1 MQYAYRPIRPPVLQF
16 AASLGLL
23 VVLVVAYLATMHALL
38 DFSRADRG
46 HTSNE
51 RDIVYVYVHLGYL
64 VVALVVGFL
73 LGKWLSGLGFAFA
86 TLFFLVLSISMV
98 AAQMGSYEL
107 ACHGHNDLVRHWQC

>member
-1 MQYAYRPIRPPVLQF
+1 VQYPYRPIRPPVLQLV
-16 AASLGLL
+16 ASLGLL
-23 VVLVVAYLATMHALL
+23 IVLVLAYLATMHALL

-51 RDIVYVYVHLGYL
+51 RDIVYAYVHLGFL
-64 VVALVVGFL
+64 ALALVAGFL

-86 TLFFLVLSISMV
+86 TLFFVVLSVTMV
-98 AAQMGSYEL
+98 AAQMTSYEL